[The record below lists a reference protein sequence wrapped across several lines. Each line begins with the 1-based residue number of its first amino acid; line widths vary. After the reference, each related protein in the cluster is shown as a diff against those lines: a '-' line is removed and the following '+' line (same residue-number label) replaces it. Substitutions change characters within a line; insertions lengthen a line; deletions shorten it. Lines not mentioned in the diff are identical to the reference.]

1 MNQLHLIGVKPAPAA
16 TPTKRK
22 TYVGA
27 PATCQICNGSFD
39 AVMYDARTQFGRW
52 ANLCTGCYKRFG
64 CGLGT
69 GLGQRYVLEADG
81 WIKVAG

>member
-1 MNQLHLIGVKPAPAA
+1 MKQQELAGIPPVPKA

-27 PATCQICNGSFD
+27 PSTCNVCSGAFKG
-39 AVMYDARTQFGRW
+39 VMYDARTQSGRW
-52 ANLCTGCYKRFG
+52 ANLCTGCFHAYG
-64 CGLGT
+64 SGLGT
-69 GLGQRYVLEADG
+69 GLGQRYVLEPEG